1 MSSWE
6 HFDHDADVGVRGYG
20 PTQGEAFAQAALAL
34 TALYTLLEHIEPR
47 EVVTIECEAADP
59 RVLLTDFLNSVVFEA
74 SSCRRVFAR
83 FDVRIEGERLLARA
97 AGESL
102 DRRRH
107 PPGVDVKGA
116 TFTAVAVR
124 KLPNGTWLAQCVVDV

>member
-1 MSSWE
+1 MTSWE
-6 HFDHDADVGVRGYG
+6 HFDHDADIGVRGYG
-20 PTQGEAFAQAALAL
+20 ATQGEAFAQAALAL
-34 TALYTLLEHIEPR
+34 TALYTSLDRIEPR
-47 EVVTIECEAADP
+47 QAVTIECEARDP

-83 FDVRIEGERLLARA
+83 FDVRIEGGRLVARA
-97 AGESL
+97 TGEAL
-102 DRRRH
+102 DRSRH

-116 TFTAVAVR
+116 TFTSVSVQ